1 MKVVEYL
8 IASILLVI
16 IDGVWLSVVA
26 KNIFD
31 IQIKRIQKT
40 EMKLKLT
47 PAVLAYIFLVFGIN
61 YFIIKP
67 HKTPLD
73 AAYLGW
79 IIYFVFDFTNLA
91 IFEKYAWITALI
103 DGIWGGVLFW
113 LTTTITYLI
122 SKLVKKHFIPLK
134 I

>member
-1 MKVVEYL
+1 MKYLEYL
-8 IASILLVI
+8 IASVLLII
-16 IDGVWLSVVA
+16 IDGIWLSFVA
-26 KNIFD
+26 KNIFA
-31 IQIKRIQKT
+31 IQIKRIQST

-67 HKTPLD
+67 HKSPLD

-91 IFEKYAWITALI
+91 IFEKYAWITAFI
-103 DGIWGGVLFW
+103 DGVWGGVLFW

-122 SKLVKKHFIPLK
+122 IKFVKKRFKYHM
-134 I
+134 

>member
-67 HKTPLD
+67 RKTPLD

-91 IFEKYAWITALI
+91 IFEKYAWITAFI
-103 DGIWGGVLFW
+103 DGVWGGVLFW

-122 SKLVKKHFIPLK
+122 IKFVKKRFNYHM
-134 I
+134 